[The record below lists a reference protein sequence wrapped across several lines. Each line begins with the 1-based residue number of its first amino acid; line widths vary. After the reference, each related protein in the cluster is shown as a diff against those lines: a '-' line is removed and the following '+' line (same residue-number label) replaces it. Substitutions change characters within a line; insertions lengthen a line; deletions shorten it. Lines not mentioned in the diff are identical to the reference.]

1 MNNSIS
7 IGYVLKEFPKLSE
20 TFILNEILEL
30 ERQGVHVKIFSLRD
44 PFNSNPLQMK
54 HGSLKNLQAKVFYL
68 PTKMIFRTFRI
79 KEGDYKTGSF
89 SEHTWRDEMRN
100 CTEDYLLYLQ
110 ALMIASICNSSKVE
124 HLHAH
129 FGTASTVA
137 MMAADMANISFSFTT
152 HAKDIYKNDVDHNHL
167 ELKIKK
173 SRFIIT
179 VSDYNKSF
187 LDKKFKTC
195 DNKIIR
201 LYNGIDLNKF
211 KKENERISD
220 NTILSVGRLEKKKG
234 FKYLIESCNALKNK
248 EIDFKCLIVGEG
260 QERKNLELLIK
271 EYGLSRQVKL
281 LGSKT
286 QEEITELLNN
296 SRVFVLPS
304 IIDEFGDRDVLPTVL
319 IEAMAMRVPVIST
332 SISAIPEII
341 ENNKSG
347 ILIKQKDPDKLA
359 VCLQRLLSNEQLQ
372 KKYSENGRKRVKR
385 LFDIE
390 KNIPKLARLF
400 ERYTIKRK
408 KRIAV

>member
-1 MNNSIS
+1 
-7 IGYVLKEFPKLSE
+7 
-20 TFILNEILEL
+20 
-30 ERQGVHVKIFSLRD
+30 
-44 PFNSNPLQMK
+44 
-54 HGSLKNLQAKVFYL
+54 
-68 PTKMIFRTFRI
+68 
-79 KEGDYKTGSF
+79 
-89 SEHTWRDEMRN
+89 
-100 CTEDYLLYLQ
+100 
-110 ALMIASICNSSKVE
+110 MIASICNSSKVE